1 MNSTKIIVIQLK
13 ELIMTILFSVLGVIL
28 LGILI
33 YIFIPKD
40 KIVQSNSYIPGKY
53 TSSIVLGNTT
63 VDIEIEV
70 DNQEITAINFLNF
83 NSEQEVFYPLVEPA
97 MAEISKKIIDK
108 QSLNIEIPED
118 SSATSNML
126 LEAIRQALNK
136 AIPQ

>member
-13 ELIMTILFSVLGVIL
+13 ELIMTILFSVLGVVL
-28 LGILI
+28 LGVLI

-40 KIVQSNSYIPGKY
+40 KMVQNNLYIPGKY
-53 TSSIVLGNTT
+53 TSSIVLGSKT

-70 DNQEITAINFLNF
+70 DNQEITAINFLNL

-108 QSLNIEIPED
+108 QSLNIEIPEN
-118 SSATSNML
+118 SSATSTML
-126 LEAIRQALNK
+126 LKAIQEAVNK
-136 AIPQ
+136 AVAK

>member
-13 ELIMTILFSVLGVIL
+13 ELIMTILFSVLGVVL

-40 KIVQSNSYIPGKY
+40 KIAQSNLYIPGKY
-53 TSSIVLGNTT
+53 TSSIILGTKT

-70 DNQEITAINFLNF
+70 DNQEITAINFLNL

-97 MAEISKKIIDK
+97 MTELSKKIIDK
-108 QSLNIEIPED
+108 QSLNIEIPEN
-118 SSATSNML
+118 SSATSTML
-126 LEAIRQALNK
+126 LKAIQEAVNK
-136 AIPQ
+136 AVNK